1 MKGKG
6 KYLEGQIDKL
16 IDTVIRR
23 GFWGQK
29 NHPQRLYDGTY
40 VKGEP
45 FDYYIFTDRIRW
57 AFDAKECRGKSW
69 PIRKKEI
76 TQTNNLLHL
85 KRCGFEAFFVVLFGD
100 KIVRFDAETVAQALK
115 QGRASLKP
123 EDGRAFEYKE
133 VLR

>member
-16 IDTVIRR
+16 IDTVIRS

-45 FDYYIFTDRIRW
+45 FDYYIFT
-57 AFDAKECRGKSW
+57 
-69 PIRKKEI
+69 
-76 TQTNNLLHL
+76 TQTTWFAEIAI
-85 KRCGFEAFFVVLFGD
+85 RRTRSFGFM
-100 KIVRFDAETVAQALK
+100 I
-115 QGRASLKP
+115 SS
-123 EDGRAFEYKE
+123 
-133 VLR
+133 